1 MTSDVSR
8 VSEEIEVELT
18 YLSFLGLSPAA
29 ALSVFTAGMLISLQ
43 SHKIRHIN
51 SRQCINVVCQFNK
64 TIGSDTRETFN
75 LLIRVLDH

>member
-43 SHKIRHIN
+43 SYKIRHIN
-51 SRQCINVVCQFNK
+51 SDGHETNIKLFLGCLLTLTGQTAPQNNK
-64 TIGSDTRETFN
+64 KME
-75 LLIRVLDH
+75 

>member
-8 VSEEIEVELT
+8 VSETIEVELT

-51 SRQCINVVCQFNK
+51 SRQCITMRFFWVVLSHYLGKQ
-64 TIGSDTRETFN
+64 
-75 LLIRVLDH
+75 LHP